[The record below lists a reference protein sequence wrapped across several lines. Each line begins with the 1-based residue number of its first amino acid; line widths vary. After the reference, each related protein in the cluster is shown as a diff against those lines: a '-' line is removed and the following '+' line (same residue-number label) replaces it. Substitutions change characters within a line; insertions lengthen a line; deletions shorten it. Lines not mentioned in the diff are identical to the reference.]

1 MAKKSEIKNTKK
13 SEKNEVKIED
23 LQEQLRVLRFK
34 VEGSKSK
41 NVKEAQKIKKAIAR
55 LLTAK
60 NQK

>member
-1 MAKKSEIKNTKK
+1 MAKKETTKLK
-13 SEKNEVKIED
+13 KGETAEMKIED
-23 LQEQLRVLRFK
+23 LVERLRVLRFK

-41 NVKEAQKIKKAIAR
+41 NVKETQNVKKQIAR

>member
-1 MAKKSEIKNTKK
+1 MAKKESTKLKKGETSET
-13 SEKNEVKIED
+13 KIED
-23 LQEQLRVLRFK
+23 LIERLRVLRFK

-41 NVKEAQKIKKAIAR
+41 NVKEAQNVKKQIAR